1 MTNLNR
7 CQLRI
12 SEVRERINTLI
23 AKDALE
29 DAERTELDALTNEMR
44 DLEPKLRAAI
54 VAQEEAN
61 AKAND
66 PALGEVKQ
74 RASLGDYWNAVVN
87 KRSLDGAAA
96 ELNKELGLDGHT
108 IPWEMFEVQERAATT
123 TTQNDGGLMQRPI
136 LSRLFARDVF
146 DALGVRL
153 DSVPAGQTEYV
164 VLTSGQTPAMKS
176 EGTSAN
182 AAVASTFDTQT
193 LKPKRL
199 TAQIEFSRELLASV
213 AGIEAVL
220 RNDLLASMRDQMNVQ
235 ILTGNGTSPNVRGI
249 LTAISKPTYPAA
261 VVKFEDYVS
270 APASAVDGIYASMS
284 SEIGVVMSP
293 EAYVKGSTIFHTG
306 SGESAISA
314 LEKVARNVVVN
325 AHIPKA
331 ATTGGSSA
339 RQDATDAILSAS
351 GVPGAHVAAIW
362 QGVSLITDELSLAD
376 KGQIRVNAFALW
388 DAYTVFRSG
397 ATKLVSW
404 KLK

>member
-1 MTNLNR
+1 MTTINKLQLLQSEIREKLNS
-7 CQLRI
+7 LI
-12 SEVRERINTLI
+12 S
-23 AKDALE
+23 KDALD
-29 DAERTELDALTNEMR
+29 DAERSELDALTNEMR
-44 DLEPKLRAAI
+44 DLEPKLRAAL
-54 VAQEEAN
+54 VAQDEAN
-61 AKAND
+61 AKANEG
-66 PALGEVKQ
+66 LGEVKQ
-74 RASLGDYWNAVVN
+74 RASLSDYWNAVVN

-136 LSRLFARDVF
+136 LARLFARDVF
-146 DALGVRL
+146 DSLGVRL

-176 EGTSAN
+176 EGTAAN

-193 LKPKRL
+193 LKPRRL
-199 TAQIEFSRELLASV
+199 TAQIEFSRELLGSV
-213 AGIEAVL
+213 QGVEAVL
-220 RNDLLASMRDQMNVQ
+220 RNDLLSSMRDQMNVQ
-235 ILTGNGTSPNVRGI
+235 ILTGNGTAPNVNGI
-249 LTAISKPTYPAA
+249 FNRIAKPTYPSG

-270 APASAVDGIYASMS
+270 APSTAVDGIHASMA

-293 EAYVKGSTIFHTG
+293 EAYTKGSTIFHAG

-314 LEKVARNVVVN
+314 LGKVARSVVVS
-325 AHIPKA
+325 AHVPTA
-331 ATTGGSSA
+331 ATTGGQAS
-339 RQDATDAILSAS
+339 RQDASDAILCAS

-362 QGVSLITDELSLAD
+362 QGVSLITDEISLAD
-376 KGQIRVNAFALW
+376 KGQVRVNAWALW
-388 DAYTVFRSG
+388 DAYTVFRTG